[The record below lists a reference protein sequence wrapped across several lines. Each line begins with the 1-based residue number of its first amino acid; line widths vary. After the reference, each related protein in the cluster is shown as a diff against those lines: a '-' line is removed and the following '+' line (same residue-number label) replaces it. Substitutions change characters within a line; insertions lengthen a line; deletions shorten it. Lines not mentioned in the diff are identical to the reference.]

1 MAGKRSVTVSR
12 VIPAAAEDVW
22 RILDDTSRFAEWVP
36 QTLEVTRNDGEAVV
50 GATYD
55 ERNQVVGPIKGSSHW
70 RVVERDPGRYSLHE
84 GEGLPLVKNVSIEMR
99 TEPAGEAT
107 ELTSTLRYDTT
118 LGPLGAL
125 IDKVA
130 HGQTKAAQEKG
141 LANLEEL
148 VRSEAGA
155 RVDQAVRSPS

>member
-1 MAGKRSVTVSR
+1 MAGKRSITVSR
-12 VIPAAAEDVW
+12 VIPASSEQIWQV
-22 RILDDTSRFAEWVP
+22 LDDTSRYAEWVP

-55 ERNQVVGPIKGSSHW
+55 ERNEVFGPIKGNSRW

-84 GEGLPLVKNVSIEMR
+84 GEGLPLVKNLSIEMR
-99 TEPAGEAT
+99 TEAAGEST
-107 ELTSTLRYDTT
+107 EVTSTLRYDTT

-125 IDKVA
+125 IDKLA
-130 HGQTKAAQEKG
+130 HGQTVAAQEQS

-148 VRSEAGA
+148 VKSQVA
-155 RVDQAVRSPS
+155 QATA

>member
-1 MAGKRSVTVSR
+1 MAGKRSITVSR
-12 VIPAAAEDVW
+12 VIPASNEQIW
-22 RILDDTSRFAEWVP
+22 RVLDDTSRYAEWVP

-70 RVVERDPGRYSLHE
+70 RVVERDPGRSSLHE
-84 GEGLPLVKNVSIEMR
+84 GEGLPLVANVSIEMR
-99 TEPAGEAT
+99 TQPAGDST
-107 ELTSTLRYDTT
+107 EVTLILRYDPT

-130 HGQTKAAQEKG
+130 HGQTTAGQEKA
-141 LANLEEL
+141 LANLEQL
-148 VRSEAGA
+148 VLSEK
-155 RVDQAVRSPS
+155 RQAAAAATPR

>member
-1 MAGKRSVTVSR
+1 MAGRKSVTVSR
-12 VIPAAAEDVW
+12 VIPASSEEIW
-22 RILDDTSRFAEWVP
+22 RVLDDTSRYAEWVP

-55 ERNQVVGPIKGSSHW
+55 ERNAVVGPIKGSSRW

-84 GEGLPLVKNVSIEMR
+84 GEGLPLVKNLTLEMR
-99 TEPAGEAT
+99 TEAAGEST

-130 HGQTKAAQEKG
+130 HGQTVAAQEKG

-148 VRSEAGA
+148 VRSEAA
-155 RVDQAVRSPS
+155 QAAA